1 MVGGAAIMSSLAA
14 LLKELRWCAGFEDLG
29 GATAAA
35 RAIAALGSDEALDTL
50 VRLLVEIDA
59 IDLEGDAGDVG
70 DEVWRLRSAV
80 SDGLVA
86 CGPRAIA
93 PLRPLIAGP
102 VTSAGE
108 AALAILAKLGDR
120 TAIPVAIAWVEQHVM
135 SALVP
140 LGLLAPPDAVALLAR
155 AIDTAPALN
164 SGWTKRLAAH
174 ALGKIK
180 TDAALDVLERQL
192 GDPDWFA
199 RLGAAEALREIDGD
213 RARALRKRAR
223 EDVDPRVASA
233 VKK

>member
-1 MVGGAAIMSSLAA
+1 MTLAER
-14 LLKELRWCAGFEDLG
+14 LKELRWCAGFEDLG

-35 RAIAALGSDEALDTL
+35 KAIAALDRDEAVDALM
-50 VRLLVEIDA
+50 RLLVEIDT
-59 IDLEGDAGDVG
+59 IDLDGDAGDVG

-80 SDGLVA
+80 SHGLEA

-93 PLRPLIAGP
+93 PLRPLISGP
-102 VTSAGE
+102 VTPAGE

-140 LGLLAPPDAVALLAR
+140 LGVLAPPDAVELLAR
-155 AIDTAPALN
+155 AIETAPALN

-180 TDAALDVLERQL
+180 TSAALDVLERQL
-192 GDPDWFA
+192 ADPDWFA
-199 RLGAAEALREIDGD
+199 RLGAAEALRDIDGD

-223 EDVDPRVASA
+223 KDVDPRVASVVA
-233 VKK
+233 E